1 MTTIVITTTNQGIKP
16 PTAREYSRHGGHGAV
31 GSALHVALVV
41 QRYLPTQ
48 EGDVGAVTDRDEG
61 TIAVDGLHF
70 PGRRVHQLHPCERVS
85 FNVQGELII
94 LSTIGIQNVRSRRC
108 QPTTEQSR
116 LFISEPLAHTIV
128 YL

>member
-16 PTAREYSRHGGHGAV
+16 PTACEYSRHGGHGAV

-70 PGRRVHQLHPCERVS
+70 PSRRVHQLHPCERVS
-85 FNVQGELII
+85 FSELII

-108 QPTTEQSR
+108 QPTTQQSR
-116 LFISEPLAHTIV
+116 LFISEPLAHTLV